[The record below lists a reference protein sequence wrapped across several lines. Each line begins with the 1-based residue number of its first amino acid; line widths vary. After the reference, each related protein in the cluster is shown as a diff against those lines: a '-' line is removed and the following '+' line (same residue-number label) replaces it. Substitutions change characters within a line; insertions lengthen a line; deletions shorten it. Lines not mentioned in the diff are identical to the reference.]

1 MPESLAVEG
10 RRMLQALLDEFK
22 LIRQIEILLLLDRR
36 VSDLNLPDRCQIIW
50 IDHSDFWVILNEQ
63 IQNCDAVLPIAP
75 EQDGLL
81 GNIAAHVQASHK
93 QLWLSSPDTVQLCT
107 DKMRTIQVLARHGL
121 PVVETHY
128 YADDSFSG
136 KGAKVIK
143 PNDGLGCQGSL
154 WVEDIS
160 SLKLKYT
167 DNLIVQPYIE
177 GEALSLSTVC
187 AEGRGYLLTC
197 NRQHILIEDSRFK
210 LTACSVNIQHPR
222 HAEFQS
228 IVWKIAEVMPGLW
241 GYVGIDL
248 IISPDFG
255 PLILEINP
263 RLTTSYV
270 GLYQATGVAL
280 HEQLFNLLNGHDFD
294 FSTKW
299 QTNVHVSL

>member
-1 MPESLAVEG
+1 MPESLAIEG

-22 LIRQIEILLLLDRR
+22 LIKQIEILLLLDPRI
-36 VSDLNLPDRCQIIW
+36 SDLNLPDRCQVIW
-50 IDHSDFWVILNEQ
+50 VDHSDFWVILNEH

-81 GNIAAHVQASHK
+81 ANIAAYVQASQK
-93 QLWLSSPDTVQLCT
+93 QLWLSNPESVQLCT
-107 DKMRTIQVLARHGL
+107 DKMRTIQALARHGL
-121 PVVETHY
+121 PVVDTHY
-128 YADDSFSG
+128 FADHVFSERG
-136 KGAKVIK
+136 VKVIK
-143 PNDGLGCQGSL
+143 PNDGLGCQGCL
-154 WVEDIS
+154 IVDDFS
-160 SLKLKYT
+160 SLKLKHT
-167 DNLIVQPYIE
+167 ENLIIQPYIE
-177 GEALSLSTVC
+177 GEALSLSTVY
-187 AEGRGYLLTC
+187 ANGHGYLLTC
-197 NRQHILIEDSRFK
+197 NLQQIVQVDNQFK
-210 LTACSVNIQHPR
+210 LAGCSVNIQHPM

-270 GLYQATGVAL
+270 GLYQATGVVL
-280 HEQLFNLLNGHDFD
+280 HEQLFNVLKGHNFD
-294 FSTKW
+294 CSTKW